1 MDAKDDRTSRD
12 TDSGE
17 LEPRAPALEDLIELC
32 RELNKK
38 GARYVVVGG
47 FAIRAAGY
55 VRRTMDID
63 LVIDTAL
70 NNEALVYEA
79 LEVLPD
85 KAVRELKPGEVSHYS
100 VVRVCDEV
108 IVDLMKSAGGI
119 EYGEAA
125 KDVIVHQVQGVPI
138 PFASPRLL
146 WRMKK
151 PTHRAKDAGDLVFLQ
166 QYFDERGEEPPKV

>member
-1 MDAKDDRTSRD
+1 MDAENDHASRENN
-12 TDSGE
+12 SSE

-85 KAVRELKPGEVSHYS
+85 KAVRERNAGTVEDYS

-108 IVDLMKSAGGI
+108 IV
-119 EYGEAA
+119 
-125 KDVIVHQVQGVPI
+125 
-138 PFASPRLL
+138 
-146 WRMKK
+146 
-151 PTHRAKDAGDLVFLQ
+151 
-166 QYFDERGEEPPKV
+166 